1 MATTPNY
8 SFSVYSSTDTDV
20 RFLDFRVATAGSQST
35 SNFYVIDTVLKQHS
49 DAIDSINA
57 TPSAF
62 VVKGTYS
69 SGSLYTASVANYPG
83 YKNEQLIV
91 LSLNQKNTGAVQIN
105 INGTTNKDVM
115 KYGSDGVL
123 KAVEAGDFVANSPV
137 LCLYDGTRF
146 VVIGITSASS
156 ITVTG
161 EAGDILQ
168 IADDGT
174 IESSGKKAAQPN
186 GIATLDENGNVVQVA
201 NMANSAAAVY
211 SGEPVTVE
219 YVDENRIGSVAVY
232 GNNPQTSG
240 TTTAPISMN
249 GVDSIQVSG
258 NNLFINNT
266 ETETKSGIT
275 FTVNPNK
282 SVTVN
287 GTNSTSAS
295 AVHYTG
301 YNVSLP
307 AGSYTL
313 SGTSSLTGGAE
324 IEIKIKRVSGAIE
337 WFSINNSLHTR
348 TFNIATGDIIDTF
361 YVLVRAGQTADN
373 VTVYPMLNVGST
385 ALPYEPY
392 NGNITQLPIPRE
404 LHRIGEAA
412 DKCITRVKSVYDK
425 RVVLDGSSDE
435 VFIQANIIDGWI
447 QIATE
452 SDAVIPESLDIV
464 GSIKSSYL
472 NAYAI
477 DDIYLKKCSGISVD
491 SNRRIRLSFK
501 TSEYPDVT
509 SVETAKTYLSA
520 HPLTVY
526 YQSTAYDGSN
536 GLDVC
541 LTEYQT
547 GFVELDG
554 ETLAF
559 TSATYNNTYWN
570 LPSYSAPGIA
580 SNPHINSHFPSNV
593 FESNVKYSFI
603 FSTKTKMEPYFDTVE
618 ALNAYLAAQKAAG
631 TPVQIP
637 YQLATPEV
645 YATDPVDFDNAAG
658 PLTVVTGG
666 QVEVKMTDFVTDRTP
681 AFLNKLDKTGDGS
694 DVTVTFTGA
703 ATDTDIASGDKLSI
717 LFGKILKRFTNI
729 LNGTTKVGYAT
740 KADTDNLGNQ
750 ITGTYANSLGVAN
763 NTIVLKN
770 KIGENLSTITV
781 PYANSAGNVATSIK
795 EMGIAVQTASP
806 YAWFLNYTGSGNK
819 DGARKY
825 YASVYADN
833 ATYST
838 SAGRSNNIVIYN
850 NNWSGTDGSISA
862 VYANAEK
869 TYVNLSSSNAAGTAW
884 PNISVQRINGHALNM
899 ALNGTSLS
907 ITW

>member
-69 SGSLYTASVANYPG
+69 AGSLYTASVANYPG

-123 KAVEAGDFVANSPV
+123 KAVDAGDFVANSPV
-137 LCLYDGTRF
+137 LCLYDGTQF
-146 VVIGITSASS
+146 VVIGITSGAS
-156 ITVTG
+156 ITVVG
-161 EAGDILQ
+161 EPKDILQ
-168 IADDGT
+168 IAENGT

-211 SGEPVTVE
+211 SGAPVSIAYAGAQRIASITAYGENAQGGTTEAPVALTG
-219 YVDENRIGSVAVY
+219 VDSVHVC
-232 GNNPQTSG
+232 GNNLLPNEGQTSTAAGITYTINPDKSITAKGTATSWSNIVLAADFFLSAGTYTLNSNTQAAGVNLVIGKDTSG
-240 TTTAPISMN
+240 TKNIAVSSTASKTFTLS
-249 GVDSIQVSG
+249 DSIKHCVTY
-258 NNLFINNT
+258 I
-266 ETETKSGIT
+266 
-275 FTVNPNK
+275 
-282 SVTVN
+282 SVAPDSV
-287 GTNSTSAS
+287 
-295 AVHYTG
+295 V
-301 YNVSLP
+301 
-307 AGSYTL
+307 
-313 SGTSSLTGGAE
+313 
-324 IEIKIKRVSGAIE
+324 
-337 WFSINNSLHTR
+337 
-348 TFNIATGDIIDTF
+348 DTTI
-361 YVLVRAGQTADN
+361 R
-373 VTVYPMLNVGST
+373 PMLNLGST
-385 ALPYEPY
+385 AMPYEPY
-392 NGNITQLPIPRE
+392 QGSVTPLPIPRP
-404 LHRIGEAA
+404 LRRVG
-412 DKCITRVKSVYDK
+412 DVRDVCRTRVKSVYDK
-425 RVVLDGSSDE
+425 RIVLDGTENWNISSSKPNSFLTPVSE
-435 VFIQANIIDGWI
+435 RILSGM
-447 QIATE
+447 
-452 SDAVIPESLDIV
+452 SDYYPTL
-464 GSIKSSYL
+464 KSSEIGTKNGVYL
-472 NAYAI
+472 TYTTEIIVTDLA
-477 DDIYLKKCSGISVD
+477 CSTVEE
-491 SNRRIRLSFK
+491 FK
-501 TSEYPDVT
+501 
-509 SVETAKTYLSA
+509 AHLSA

-526 YQSTAYDGSN
+526 YRTTAYDGTN

-547 GFVELDG
+547 GFVEIDG
-554 ETLAF
+554 ETVRGSYAQNGERPYGIVVSPSTIVSSESLICSNANVENQNLNWGYVY
-559 TSATYNNTYWN
+559 AANN
-570 LPSYSAPGIA
+570 PIK
-580 SNPHINSHFPSNV
+580 
-593 FESNVKYSFI
+593 EFI
-603 FSTKTKMEPYFDTVE
+603 FGLIGSDITSTTE
-618 ALNAYLAAQKAAG
+618 LNAYFAAQKAAG
-631 TPVQIP
+631 TPVQVV
-637 YQLATPEV
+637 YQLATPEQ
-645 YATDPVDFDNAAG
+645 YATDPIDFNNDAG

-694 DVTVTFTGA
+694 DVTVTFTEA
-703 ATDTDIASGDKLSI
+703 STDTDIASGDKLSI

-750 ITGTYANSLGVAN
+750 ITETYANSLDVAD

-838 SAGRSNNIVIYN
+838 SAGSSNNIVIYN
-850 NNWSGTDGSISA
+850 NNWSGTDGFISA

>member
-69 SGSLYTASVANYPG
+69 SGSLYTAGVANYPG

-123 KAVEAGDFVANSPV
+123 KAVDAGDFVANSPV

-219 YVDENRIGSVAVY
+219 YAGAQRIASITAY
-232 GNNPQTSG
+232 GETPQGG
-240 TTTAPISMN
+240 TTEDPVALTGIS
-249 GVDSIQVSG
+249 SI
-258 NNLFINNT
+258 
-266 ETETKSGIT
+266 
-275 FTVNPNK
+275 TVNDD
-282 SVTVN
+282 VT
-287 GTNSTSAS
+287 
-295 AVHYTG
+295 
-301 YNVSLP
+301 
-307 AGSYTL
+307 
-313 SGTSSLTGGAE
+313 E
-324 IEIKIKRVSGAIE
+324 
-337 WFSINNSLHTR
+337 
-348 TFNIATGDIIDTF
+348 
-361 YVLVRAGQTADN
+361 
-373 VTVYPMLNVGST
+373 
-385 ALPYEPY
+385 
-392 NGNITQLPIPRE
+392 LPIPRP
-404 LHRIGEAA
+404 LRRVGDVK

-425 RVVLDGSSDE
+425 RIVLDGSENWNISSSKPNSFLTPVSERIVNGLSDSYP
-435 VFIQANIIDGWI
+435 
-447 QIATE
+447 TLK
-452 SDAVIPESLDIV
+452 SPEI
-464 GSIKSSYL
+464 GTKNGIYL
-472 NAYAI
+472 NYTA
-477 DDIYLKKCSGISVD
+477 DIIVTDLACSTVEE
-491 SNRRIRLSFK
+491 FK
-501 TSEYPDVT
+501 
-509 SVETAKTYLSA
+509 AHLSA

-526 YQSTAYDGSN
+526 YRSTAYDGTN

-547 GFVELDG
+547 GYIESYADESITTAWISSTGALSTGAEVAYVLSSP
-554 ETLAF
+554 ET
-559 TSATYNNTYWN
+559 
-570 LPSYSAPGIA
+570 
-580 SNPHINSHFPSNV
+580 
-593 FESNVKYSFI
+593 
-603 FSTKTKMEPYFDTVE
+603 
-618 ALNAYLAAQKAAG
+618 
-631 TPVQIP
+631 
-637 YQLATPEV
+637 
-645 YATDPVDFDNAAG
+645 YATDPLDIDNAAG

-694 DVTVTFTGA
+694 DVTVTFTEA

-717 LFGKILKRFTNI
+717 LFGKILKRF
-729 LNGTTKVGYAT
+729 
-740 KADTDNLGNQ
+740 
-750 ITGTYANSLGVAN
+750 
-763 NTIVLKN
+763 
-770 KIGENLSTITV
+770 STITSKFTTV
-781 PYANSAGNVATSIK
+781 DNSITQIESDISDITDGTTVVAQANKVTNALVIMSNSGTALVNYDGSATANMTLSPSNVGAEPAFTKNTAFNKNFGSSAGTVC
-795 EMGIAVQTASP
+795 Q
-806 YAWFLNYTGSGNK
+806 GN
-819 DGARKY
+819 DSRLSNAR
-825 YASVYADN
+825 
-833 ATYST
+833 
-838 SAGRSNNIVIYN
+838 RSSNISMSL
-850 NNWSGTDGSISA
+850 SGTNLSIS
-862 VYANAEK
+862 Y
-869 TYVNLSSSNAAGTAW
+869 S
-884 PNISVQRINGHALNM
+884 
-899 ALNGTSLS
+899 
-907 ITW
+907 

>member
-123 KAVEAGDFVANSPV
+123 KAVDAGDFVANSPV

-174 IESSGKKAAQPN
+174 IESSGKKTAQPN

-211 SGEPVTVE
+211 SGAPVSIA
-219 YVDENRIGSVAVY
+219 YAGANRIASITAY
-232 GNNPQTSG
+232 GENAQGG
-240 TTTAPISMN
+240 TTEAPVALT
-249 GVDSIQVSG
+249 GVDSVHVCGRNLLPLPYSQVS
-258 NNLFINNT
+258 
-266 ETETKSGIT
+266 ETKNGLNIAVNADGTIT
-275 FTVNPNK
+275 V
-282 SVTVN
+282 
-287 GTNSTSAS
+287 
-295 AVHYTG
+295 
-301 YNVSLP
+301 
-307 AGSYTL
+307 
-313 SGTSSLTGGAE
+313 SGTATAETYLNLKPIPASLYRLMGLTGIVPAYDFPVTKNGFTFFDLTIQPHVEFALVYIVITKGSVVNRTYRPYIIKSAE
-324 IEIKIKRVSGAIE
+324 
-337 WFSINNSLHTR
+337 
-348 TFNIATGDIIDTF
+348 
-361 YVLVRAGQTADN
+361 
-373 VTVYPMLNVGST
+373 P
-385 ALPYEPY
+385 LPYEPY
-392 NGNITQLPIPRE
+392 RGSVTPLPIPRP
-404 LHRIGEAA
+404 LRRVG
-412 DKCITRVKSVYDK
+412 DVRDVCRTRVKSVYDK
-425 RVVLDGSSDE
+425 RIVLDGSES
-435 VFIQANIIDGWI
+435 W
-447 QIATE
+447 TE
-452 SDAVIPESLDIV
+452 YTNEDWQGAGYHVYKFYDADALLSQPIV
-464 GSIKSSYL
+464 SNKYPSRRG
-472 NAYAI
+472 AI
-477 DDIYLKKCSGISVD
+477 
-491 SNRRIRLSFK
+491 NFK
-501 TSEYPDVT
+501 GTLGVT
-509 SVETAKTYLSA
+509 SGTQSILFSVVEQKT
-520 HPLTVY
+520 V
-526 YQSTAYDGSN
+526 D
-536 GLDVC
+536 D
-541 LTEYQT
+541 
-547 GFVELDG
+547 
-554 ETLAF
+554 
-559 TSATYNNTYWN
+559 W
-570 LPSYSAPGIA
+570 
-580 SNPHINSHFPSNV
+580 
-593 FESNVKYSFI
+593 K
-603 FSTKTKMEPYFDTVE
+603 
-618 ALNAYLAAQKAAG
+618 AYLAAQKAAG
-631 TPVQIP
+631 TPLIIYRQSTAYDGTNGLDVCLMK
-637 YQLATPEV
+637 YQTGYIESYAGESITKAWISSTGALSTGAEVAYVLSSPEV

-694 DVTVTFTGA
+694 DVTVTFTEA
-703 ATDTDIASGDKLSI
+703 STDTDIASGDKLSI

-750 ITGTYANSLGVAN
+750 ITETYANSLDVAD

-795 EMGIAVQTASP
+795 KMGIAVQTASP

-838 SAGRSNNIVIYN
+838 SAGSSNNIVIYN

-869 TYVNLSSSNAAGTAW
+869 TYVNLSSSNAAGTAY

>member
-123 KAVEAGDFVANSPV
+123 KAVDAGDFVANSPV

-186 GIATLDENGNVVQVA
+186 GIATLDEKGNVVQVA

-211 SGEPVTVE
+211 SGEPVTIE
-219 YVDENRIGSVAVY
+219 YAGANRIASITAY
-232 GNNPQTSG
+232 GENAQGG
-240 TTTAPISMN
+240 TTEAPVALTGIS
-249 GVDSIQVSG
+249 
-258 NNLFINNT
+258 
-266 ETETKSGIT
+266 
-275 FTVNPNK
+275 

-287 GTNSTSAS
+287 
-295 AVHYTG
+295 
-301 YNVSLP
+301 
-307 AGSYTL
+307 
-313 SGTSSLTGGAE
+313 E
-324 IEIKIKRVSGAIE
+324 
-337 WFSINNSLHTR
+337 
-348 TFNIATGDIIDTF
+348 D
-361 YVLVRAGQTADN
+361 
-373 VTVYPMLNVGST
+373 VT
-385 ALPYEPY
+385 E
-392 NGNITQLPIPRE
+392 LPIPRP
-404 LHRIGEAA
+404 LRKVG
-412 DKCITRVKSVYDK
+412 DVRDVCRTRVKSVYDK
-425 RVVLDGSSDE
+425 RIVLDGTENWNISSSKPNSFLTPVSE
-435 VFIQANIIDGWI
+435 RIVNGL
-447 QIATE
+447 
-452 SDAVIPESLDIV
+452 SDSYPTLKSPEI
-464 GSIKSSYL
+464 GTKNGIYL
-472 NAYAI
+472 NYTA
-477 DDIYLKKCSGISVD
+477 DIIVTDLACSTVEE
-491 SNRRIRLSFK
+491 FK
-501 TSEYPDVT
+501 
-509 SVETAKTYLSA
+509 AHLSA

-526 YQSTAYDGSN
+526 YRSTAYDGTN

-547 GFVELDG
+547 GYIESYADESITTAWISSTGALSTGAEVAYVLSSP
-554 ETLAF
+554 ET
-559 TSATYNNTYWN
+559 
-570 LPSYSAPGIA
+570 
-580 SNPHINSHFPSNV
+580 
-593 FESNVKYSFI
+593 
-603 FSTKTKMEPYFDTVE
+603 
-618 ALNAYLAAQKAAG
+618 
-631 TPVQIP
+631 
-637 YQLATPEV
+637 

-694 DVTVTFTGA
+694 DVTVTFTEA

-750 ITGTYANSLGVAN
+750 ITETYANSLDVAD

-781 PYANSAGNVATSIK
+781 PYANSAGNVATTIK
-795 EMGIAVQTASP
+795 GMGIAVQTASP
-806 YAWFLNYTGSGNK
+806 YAWFLNYSGSGNK

-838 SAGRSNNIVIYN
+838 SAGSSNNIVIYN

-862 VYANAEK
+862 IYANAEK

-884 PNISVQRINGHALNM
+884 PSISVQRINGHALNM